1 MVEIP
6 SVLTGIVIEIVPVHQ
21 FWFLEL
27 GLLVIW
33 LVGILVRCVYTIIG
47 RWVLEIIIL
56 RLILLAV
63 GVMSLGGRTVLVI
76 LRLHSTIRNITI

>member
-1 MVEIP
+1 MEIFEVPIIKRKHVVEIP

-33 LVGILVRCVYTIIG
+33 LVGILVRCVYSRVTIIG
-47 RWVLEIIIL
+47 R
-56 RLILLAV
+56 
-63 GVMSLGGRTVLVI
+63 
-76 LRLHSTIRNITI
+76 

>member
-1 MVEIP
+1 M
-6 SVLTGIVIEIVPVHQ
+6 IEIVPVHQ

-33 LVGILVRCVYTIIG
+33 LVGILVRCVYSRVTIIG